1 MIKIIFV
8 ILNNIQIY
16 IQNYIF
22 SLQTQ
27 KKFNDTITTTRC
39 NYIRVNDNC
48 GNHKVQTWHGI
59 TALNPNCPP
68 LPLKKRCQSTD

>member
-8 ILNNIQIY
+8 ILKYKIIY
-16 IQNYIF
+16 FHYKRK
-22 SLQTQ
+22 